1 MAPFDGSWSPSD
13 SASANKLSA
22 LNQIIGLRFSKR
34 PDASESKTHH
44 KLTNN
49 NPTLEQNLQTAKL
62 SLIRFERSQTVQ
74 CGDRI

>member
-1 MAPFDGSWSPSD
+1 V
-13 SASANKLSA
+13 
-22 LNQIIGLRFSKR
+22 
-34 PDASESKTHH
+34 SESKTHH

-74 CGDRI
+74 CGDTQPSLLFQAVALPSEGKGHQFESCQVLTIDIAVFA